1 LFNTLTVDEALKVD
15 AEVLANYFGFDA
27 LLPVGRQN
35 TFLNSVRLIQ
45 SQLQRLLESGGA
57 AAALSSMTEQ
67 LSASCTASQSATATG
82 EVTNNSQT
90 SLSSTD
96 DPRASEVAVL
106 LSGGVDSSVALKL
119 LLDQGHKVRAYYLKI
134 WLEDELAHLN
144 SCPWEED
151 LRYAQA
157 GEAGQPNCFFCVNF
171 GFWVLVPV
179 LAITGRFPIIPKH
192 HPYVRRNI
200 LPLIVPSHSLRPAG
214 RPFRDRL
221 LAARVLAGRGAVHA
235 GGGARWPHAQPRHY
249 V

>member
-35 TFLNSVRLIQ
+35 TFLNTVRLIQ
-45 SQLQRLLESGGA
+45 AQLHRLLESRGA
-57 AAALSSMTEQ
+57 ETALSSMTEQ
-67 LSASCTASQSATATG
+67 LSASCTASQLTTATDG
-82 EVTNNSQT
+82 GANNSPI

-96 DPRASEVAVL
+96 DHRASEVAVL

-157 GEAGQPNCFFCVNF
+157 GTAGFLNC
-171 GFWVLVPV
+171 
-179 LAITGRFPIIPKH
+179 
-192 HPYVRRNI
+192 
-200 LPLIVPSHSLRPAG
+200 
-214 RPFRDRL
+214 L
-221 LAARVLAGRGAVHA
+221 LAQALAY
-235 GGGARWPHAQPRHY
+235 W
-249 V
+249 

>member
-35 TFLNSVRLIQ
+35 TFLNTVRLIQ
-45 SQLQRLLESGGA
+45 SQLQRLLESRGA
-57 AAALSSMTEQ
+57 ETALSSMTEQ
-67 LSASCTASQSATATG
+67 LSASRTASQSTTVAS
-82 EVTNNSQT
+82 EVTDNSQT
-90 SLSSTD
+90 SLSRFD
-96 DPRASEVAVL
+96 DPRASEIAVL

-157 GEAGQPNCFFCVNF
+157 GEAGFLNC
-171 GFWVLVPV
+171 
-179 LAITGRFPIIPKH
+179 
-192 HPYVRRNI
+192 
-200 LPLIVPSHSLRPAG
+200 
-214 RPFRDRL
+214 L
-221 LAARVLAGRGAVHA
+221 LAQALAY
-235 GGGARWPHAQPRHY
+235 W
-249 V
+249 